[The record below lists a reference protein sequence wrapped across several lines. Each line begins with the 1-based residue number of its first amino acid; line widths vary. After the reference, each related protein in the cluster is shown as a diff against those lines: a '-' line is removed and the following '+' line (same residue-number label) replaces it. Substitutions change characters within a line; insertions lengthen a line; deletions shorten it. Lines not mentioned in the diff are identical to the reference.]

1 MVNYEA
7 NISAYETI
15 STLGQ
20 CFEGMAVV
28 NLAKHKISGT
38 MVTIKRFNMDRIKHE
53 AHLVEREIIL
63 TKQFQH
69 PNIIKYFVAFVHLHE
84 VCVVSPLM
92 AFGSC
97 RDLLNTHFN
106 EGLPEH
112 AIILILKDVLDALD
126 YIHKRGF
133 IHRSVRAGH
142 ILISAT
148 GKASLAGLRYACP
161 IVLNGKWQR
170 QIHSFPAST
179 VRNLNWLSP
188 ELLEQNLQGYN
199 QKSDIY
205 SVGMLICEL
214 ANGAEPYAGV
224 STTLML
230 TEKVR
235 GCVPQLLDCTT
246 VPTDENN
253 EVHGDCDIS
262 NNVVSRRFSEDLHE
276 LATLCLQK
284 EAIIRPTASQL
295 LTHPIFKLIKKGIF
309 LPDLL
314 KPVMPL
320 SSRVAVNTDEVA
332 NLDVVQQF
340 ADLELYSCEWDF

>member
-1 MVNYEA
+1 MINYEA
-7 NISAYETI
+7 GISSYETI

-28 NLAKHKISGT
+28 HLARHLPSGT
-38 MVTIKRFNMDRIKHE
+38 MVAVKRFNMDRIKHE

-63 TKQFQH
+63 TKQLQH
-69 PNIIKYFVAFVHLHE
+69 PNIITYHVAFVHLQE

-106 EGLPEH
+106 EGLPEQ
-112 AIILILKDVLDALD
+112 AIVLILRDLLDA
-126 YIHKRGF
+126 
-133 IHRSVRAGH
+133 SVRAGH
-142 ILISAT
+142 ILISAS
-148 GKASLAGLRYACP
+148 GKACLAGLRYACP
-161 IVLNGKWQR
+161 IVLNGKWQKH
-170 QIHSFPAST
+170 IHSFPGST
-179 VRNLNWLSP
+179 SRNLNWLSP

-205 SVGMLICEL
+205 SVGMVICEL
-214 ANGAEPYAGV
+214 ANGAEPFAGV

-246 VPTDENN
+246 VSTDENN
-253 EVHGDCDIS
+253 ECHGDCDIS
-262 NNVVSRRFSEDLHE
+262 NNVVSRRFTEDLHE

-295 LTHPIFKLIKKGIF
+295 LTHPIFKLTKKGLF

-314 KPVMPL
+314 KPAMPL
-320 SSRVAVNTDEVA
+320 SNRVAVNTDEVT
-332 NLDVVQQF
+332 NLDVIQQLS
-340 ADLELYSCEWDF
+340 DMEVYSCEWDF